1 MIIVK
6 GKYSEAVIYNDD
18 CEEYAKAQLAQIC
31 ENEVSNGSVIRV
43 MPDVHPGTLATI
55 GFTMTVGDRIMPNLL
70 GIDIGCG
77 MTVAKIK
84 GRFDGKKLDTV
95 IRDSVPAGF
104 STRSSVHRLAEDFDI
119 ENLKCSASIID
130 ERVLHSL
137 GTLGSG
143 NHFIEVDRDDEGD
156 MYLIIHTGSR
166 SLGKMVTEYYL
177 SEGQKVLKES
187 GEDIPYHMT
196 HIDGVLMESYI
207 HDVGICCEYA
217 ELNRLIIVSEI
228 CKGMK
233 WKASDEF
240 SCVHNYIS
248 ATDFSNGEGTDK
260 RIVLRKGAISAEEG
274 EKVIIPINM
283 KDGVILGTGKGNKEW
298 NCSAPH
304 GSGRVANR
312 ENVRNSHTVSEF
324 KSEMKGIYCTCI
336 GKDTLDEAPF
346 AYRRIDDIIPN
357 IKETVEIDKILK
369 PVYSFKAG
377 GESEG

>member
-6 GKYSEAVIYNDD
+6 GKYSEAVIYNDN
-18 CEEYAKAQLAQIC
+18 CEEYAKAQLIQIC
-31 ENEVSNGSVIRV
+31 DNEVSKGSIIRV

-55 GFTMTVGDRIMPNLL
+55 GFTMTVGERIMPNLL

-95 IRDSVPAGF
+95 IRDNIPAGF
-104 STRSSVHRLAEDFDI
+104 STRSSVHRFAEEFEID
-119 ENLKCSASIID
+119 NLKCSASIID
-130 ERVLHSL
+130 ERVTHSL
-137 GTLGSG
+137 GSLGSG
-143 NHFIEVDRDDEGD
+143 NHFIEVDKDEEGD
-156 MYLIIHTGSR
+156 MYLVVHTGSR
-166 SLGKMVTEYYL
+166 SLGKMITEYYL
-177 SEGQKVLKES
+177 NEGQKVLKAS
-187 GEDIPYHMT
+187 GLDIPFHMT
-196 HIDGVLMESYI
+196 YIDGVLMDSYI

-217 ELNRLIIVSEI
+217 ELNRQIIVSEI

-233 WKASDEF
+233 WKALDVF
-240 SCVHNYIS
+240 SSVHNYIS
-248 ATDFSNGEGTDK
+248 VTDFSNGEGTDMM
-260 RIVLRKGAISAEEG
+260 IVLRKGAISAKDG
-274 EKVIIPINM
+274 ERVIIPINM

-298 NCSAPH
+298 NYSAPH

-336 GKDTLDEAPF
+336 DKDTLDEAPF
-346 AYRRIDDIIPN
+346 AYRRIEDIIPN
-357 IKETVEIDKILK
+357 IQETIEINKILK

-377 GESEG
+377 GDVGG